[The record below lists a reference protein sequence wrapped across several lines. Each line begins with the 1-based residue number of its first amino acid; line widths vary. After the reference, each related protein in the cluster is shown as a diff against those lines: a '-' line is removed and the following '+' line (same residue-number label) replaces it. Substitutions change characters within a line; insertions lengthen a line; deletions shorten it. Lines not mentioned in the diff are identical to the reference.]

1 MLSFY
6 PSSLSGHLVPFLYPP
21 NSVYHYYHADPALLQ
36 FLFSSRLFFCAG
48 KRKRPL
54 DLGKHYE
61 IFWFSK
67 ILQTTPHMT
76 RHTDKNTKNKNCPSR
91 YTHGRRNIFYC
102 KNIPKRT
109 TVHPFRNTL
118 SVYTL
123 CIKYSCFPPRK
134 NIGIVSSAA
143 SASIHLPP
151 SNTSP
156 EPAQVNVSP
165 AGKYTL
171 RLCAP
176 L

>member
-1 MLSFY
+1 MMK
-6 PSSLSGHLVPFLYPP
+6 FLKGAIMG
-21 NSVYHYYHADPALLQ
+21 SMATAAAMMVYKD
-36 FLFSSRLFFCAG
+36 
-48 KRKRPL
+48 
-54 DLGKHYE
+54 
-61 IFWFSK
+61 
-67 ILQTTPHMT
+67 MN
-76 RHTDKNTKNKNCPSR
+76 KNTKNKNCPSR